1 MDPMSWSLSGK
12 FTVKQNSNRKRL
24 PNEPLSIAKKKSKK
38 ETF

>member
-24 PNEPLSIAKKKSKK
+24 PNETYAVILFGQ
-38 ETF
+38 ENV